1 MIKMKNSLK
10 LFVVFVALVC
20 GNRAFSQESV
30 QVIQIKVLPGL
41 QYDVVRFQ
49 VKPGSK
55 VKLVFTNTDDMD
67 HNLLITKPGSREEV
81 VNSAL
86 ALGGNGPLKSFIP
99 DMPQVLWAIPVTSS
113 EQVKSVE
120 FIAPKEEGIYP
131 YVCTYP
137 GHGFVMYGAMYVSS
151 KDELPDIK
159 KDSNIPPNRRTESE
173 SENIDHSDHES
184 SPVLNA
190 SKRKSPCLYR
200 VYIDGASPAAI
211 SVSLTEKSSYCWDV
225 GTCKLRFAWQGGFV
239 DNTAL
244 WKGHRDA
251 ESLILGNVFYRD
263 KVSFP
268 LRIKDKNS
276 IPEIDYKG
284 YRLVNNYPEF
294 HYTVN
299 GIDVFELIKPKEDE
313 SGLLRTFRIPDAT
326 TNVWFYFSEEDGV
339 EYQASLGNL
348 SKGSLELNPSQAKEF
363 SIIMTERKVSI

>member
-1 MIKMKNSLK
+1 
-10 LFVVFVALVC
+10 
-20 GNRAFSQESV
+20 
-30 QVIQIKVLPGL
+30 
-41 QYDVVRFQ
+41 
-49 VKPGSK
+49 
-55 VKLVFTNTDDMD
+55 
-67 HNLLITKPGSREEV
+67 
-81 VNSAL
+81 
-86 ALGGNGPLKSFIP
+86 
-99 DMPQVLWAIPVTSS
+99 
-113 EQVKSVE
+113 
-120 FIAPKEEGIYP
+120 
-131 YVCTYP
+131 
-137 GHGFVMYGAMYVSS
+137 
-151 KDELPDIK
+151 
-159 KDSNIPPNRRTESE
+159 
-173 SENIDHSDHES
+173 
-184 SPVLNA
+184 
-190 SKRKSPCLYR
+190 
-200 VYIDGASPAAI
+200 
-211 SVSLTEKSSYCWDV
+211 

-244 WKGHRDA
+244 WEGHRDA

-313 SGLLRTFRIPDAT
+313 SRLLRTFRIPDAT
-326 TNVWFYFSEEDGV
+326 TNVWLYFSEEDGV